1 MKILAALTCR
11 KSSSLQETMARKGLA
26 LHCQTGH
33 NCTMMTSSQILFR
46 LLRVICGFLGCVGAA
61 VIAGLSLPAV
71 AQNAEEA
78 ASAAEAVAE
87 RAQNA
92 IERVDPTTL
101 GPSQVVNPSLA
112 EPYATPSLEPVEIA
126 APAALMFDEEV
137 TYADAPRGPAV
148 RMIAPDAQVPAPEVP
163 MIAQE
168 VVQPLPT
175 APAATPQTAQAAQPA
190 RAPAAGGKQPFV
202 VNSILPIEGTIRYGD
217 WFWDETNAPAT
228 GTLVITIDLEARVIS
243 VFRDGHEIGTAV
255 ALLGT
260 QKHPTPLGTFPILR
274 KNKEYFSRKYNNA
287 PMPHSLWLTNTGIA
301 IHGSPVTN
309 GYASHGCVGVPD
321 PFAEKLFA
329 ATKRGDKVIITRGKM
344 IGVGDKLASR

>member
-1 MKILAALTCR
+1 MITSPKSLPRLARHVALGAAALI
-11 KSSSLQETMARKGLA
+11 AGLA
-26 LHCQTGH
+26 L
-33 NCTMMTSSQILFR
+33 
-46 LLRVICGFLGCVGAA
+46 
-61 VIAGLSLPAV
+61 PAS

-78 ASAAEAVAE
+78 ASAAQEVAE
-87 RAQNA
+87 RAQSA

-101 GPSQVVNPSLA
+101 GPSQVVNPSLS
-112 EPYATPSLEPVEIA
+112 EPYTAPSLEPVDITP
-126 APAALMFDEEV
+126 PAALLFDEEV

-148 RMIAPDAQVPAPEVP
+148 RMIPPPSDVP

-168 VVQPLPT
+168 VVQPLPA
-175 APAATPQTAQAAQPA
+175 APAVEPVQVAQAP
-190 RAPAAGGKQPFV
+190 RAPAASGKGPFV
-202 VNSILPIEGTIRYGD
+202 VRSILPIEGTIRYGD
-217 WFWDETNAPAT
+217 WFWDESGAPAT
-228 GTLVITIDLEARVIS
+228 GALVITIDLEARVIS

-287 PMPHSLWLTNTGIA
+287 PMPHSLWITNTGIA

-329 ATKRGDKVIITRGKM
+329 AASRGDKVIITRGKM
-344 IGVGDKLASR
+344 IGVGDKLATR